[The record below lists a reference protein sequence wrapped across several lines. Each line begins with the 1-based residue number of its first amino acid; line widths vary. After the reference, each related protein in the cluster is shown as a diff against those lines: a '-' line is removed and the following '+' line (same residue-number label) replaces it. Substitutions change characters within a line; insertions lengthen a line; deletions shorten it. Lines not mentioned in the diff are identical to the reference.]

1 MIALRGQQQAYLLKQ
16 EAERR
21 SELKP
26 KMDLRLVPSDGRTA
40 GAWGPGT
47 SALHGRFSPP
57 PPRHWWRHLL
67 FGADG
72 DPRFKPLGGSRL
84 EYKLDLKKLD

>member
-1 MIALRGQQQAYLLKQ
+1 MIALRGQQQAYLLEL

-26 KMDLRLVPSDGRTA
+26 KMDLRLVPSDGRTD
-40 GAWGPGT
+40 GRDVGT
-47 SALHGRFSPP
+47 RYTRLTWAVLSPP
-57 PPRHWWRHLL
+57 HPPRHWWRHLL

-72 DPRFKPLGGSRL
+72 DPRFKP
-84 EYKLDLKKLD
+84 